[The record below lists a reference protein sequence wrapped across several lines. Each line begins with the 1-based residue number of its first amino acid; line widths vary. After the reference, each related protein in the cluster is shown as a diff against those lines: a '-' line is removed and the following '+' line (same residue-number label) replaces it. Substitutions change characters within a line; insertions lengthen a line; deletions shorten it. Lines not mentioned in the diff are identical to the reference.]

1 MKRIYKWRGFILGLL
16 ALGLF
21 ISPAAA
27 LQYGPTIT
35 AATLLVLGIL
45 LRIFARR
52 TIGEHTRGVV
62 HAAPTLV
69 TTGAYSLMR
78 HPLYVSNT
86 LIASGAIFFHL
97 GFELWALPF
106 LAVLFSLEF
115 ALSKAEDR
123 FLEGYFQDEW
133 KYWKARTWA
142 FFPNPRNFRPT
153 PQPRSFFQSLWAD
166 RSTWLWVFLLIFVL
180 YGKKVFLGA

>member
-21 ISPAAA
+21 ITPAAP
-27 LQYGPTIT
+27 LQYGPTTT
-35 AATLLVLGIL
+35 AALLLIVGIL
-45 LRIFARR
+45 LRVFARR
-52 TIGEHTRGVV
+52 TIGEHTRGVI
-62 HAAPTLV
+62 HTAPTLV
-69 TTGAYSLMR
+69 TTGTYSLMR

-86 LIASGAIFFHL
+86 LIASGAILFHL
-97 GFELWALPF
+97 DFEVWAIPF
-106 LAVLFSLEF
+106 LAVLLSLEF

-123 FLEGYFQDEW
+123 FLESTFQDDW
-133 KYWKARTWA
+133 KNWKARTWA

-180 YGKKVFLGA
+180 YSKKVFLGA

>member
-21 ISPAAA
+21 ITPAAP
-27 LQYGPTIT
+27 LQYGPTT
-35 AATLLVLGIL
+35 AAAVLLILGIL

-62 HAAPTLV
+62 HAAPALV
-69 TTGAYSLMR
+69 TTGTYSLMR

-86 LIASGAIFFHL
+86 LIASGAILFHL
-97 GFELWALPF
+97 DFEVWAIPF
-106 LAVLFSLEF
+106 LAVLLSLEF

-123 FLEGYFQDEW
+123 FLESSFQDEW
-133 KYWKARTWA
+133 KNWKARTWA
-142 FFPNPRNFRPT
+142 FFPNPRNFKPT

-166 RSTWLWVFLLIFVL
+166 RSTWIWVILLIFVL

>member
-21 ISPAAA
+21 ITPAAP
-27 LQYGPTIT
+27 LQYGSTT
-35 AATLLVLGIL
+35 TATLLLVVGIL

-86 LIASGAIFFHL
+86 FIASGAILFHL

-106 LAVLFSLEF
+106 FAFLFSLEF

-123 FLEGYFQDEW
+123 FLESSFQDEW
-133 KYWKARTWA
+133 NNWKDRTWA

-153 PQPRSFFQSLWAD
+153 PQPTSFFQSLWAD

-180 YGKKVFLGA
+180 YSKKVFLGA

>member
-21 ISPAAA
+21 ITPAAP
-27 LQYGPTIT
+27 LQYGPTTT
-35 AATLLVLGIL
+35 AAVLLIVGAL

-69 TTGAYSLMR
+69 TTGTYSLMR

-86 LIASGAIFFHL
+86 LIASGAILFHL
-97 GFELWALPF
+97 GFELWTVPF
-106 LAVLFSLEF
+106 LVVPLSLEF

-123 FLEGYFQDEW
+123 FLESTFQDEW
-133 KYWKARTWA
+133 KNWKARTWA
-142 FFPNPRNFRPT
+142 FFPNPRNFTPT

-166 RSTWLWVFLLIFVL
+166 RSTWLWVFLLIFAL

>member
-21 ISPAAA
+21 ITPAAP
-27 LQYGPTIT
+27 LQYGPTTT
-35 AATLLVLGIL
+35 AAVLLIAGIL
-45 LRIFARR
+45 LRVFARR
-52 TIGEHTRGVV
+52 TIGEHTRGLV
-62 HAAPTLV
+62 HAAPALV
-69 TTGAYSLMR
+69 TTGTYSLMR

-86 LIASGAIFFHL
+86 LIGSGAILFHL

-123 FLEGYFQDEW
+123 FLESTFQDEW
-133 KYWKARTWA
+133 KNWKARTWA
-142 FFPNPRNFRPT
+142 FLPNPRNFRPT